1 MQKLVGFKKQKA
13 KGVKLKV
20 DTQSRVGTR
29 MKEMHACEP
38 MIDPLNL
45 HRLVQEFKLQPFNLG
60 YVSGSNIALPRQFFV
75 LLHGSMQK
83 GPEIQCVVSTNV
95 CAVFCFTIT
104 VVSDAHN
111 PCYARRYPELYCLQ
125 HDVHV

>member
-20 DTQSRVGTR
+20 DTQSR
-29 MKEMHACEP
+29 
-38 MIDPLNL
+38 IDPLNL